1 MLRLKRFKIR
11 ATILVFGSARAK
23 SQEDYEAALAA
34 AQTILSKA
42 AEGEP
47 KQLAQKAVD
56 RIEKTAW
63 MGAMTEKVRQQQ
75 QQQRIT
81 STAVQ
86 RGCQNQR

>member
-63 MGAMTEKVRQQQ
+63 MGAMTEKVR
-75 QQQRIT
+75 R
-81 STAVQ
+81 SSSS
-86 RGCQNQR
+86 RLH